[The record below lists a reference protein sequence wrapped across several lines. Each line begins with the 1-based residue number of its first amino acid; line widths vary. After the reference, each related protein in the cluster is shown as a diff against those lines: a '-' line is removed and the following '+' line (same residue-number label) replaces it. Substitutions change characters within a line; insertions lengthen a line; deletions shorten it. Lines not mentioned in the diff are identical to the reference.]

1 MSTNDV
7 CRGLALEF
15 ELVTSRDQG
24 AFINRKSKFETNQKG
39 RQACLTFQISCWM
52 AKLPS

>member
-24 AFINRKSKFETNQKG
+24 AFINRKSTKFETNQKED
-39 RQACLTFQISCWM
+39 RRA
-52 AKLPS
+52 